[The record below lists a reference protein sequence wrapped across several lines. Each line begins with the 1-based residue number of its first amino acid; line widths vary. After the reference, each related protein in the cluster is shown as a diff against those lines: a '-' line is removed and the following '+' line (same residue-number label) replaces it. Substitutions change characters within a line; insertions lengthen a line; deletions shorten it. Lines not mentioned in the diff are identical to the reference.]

1 MDLKKLIDSAH
12 RTHLVA
18 AVVIILMVAAA
29 ITYLVVS
36 LVFARRRVQE
46 LLSGQ
51 RRLEEELKQAQ
62 EAARLAKEADE
73 QRALQLKI
81 DKLEIA
87 IESYKIQI
95 SQLDKER
102 ASSASIIDRITS
114 WKDLEIVHR

>member
-1 MDLKKLIDSAH
+1 MDLKKLIDAAH

-18 AVVIILMVAAA
+18 AVIIILMVAAA

-46 LLSGQ
+46 LLAGQ
-51 RRLEEELKQAQ
+51 RKLEEELK
-62 EAARLAKEADE
+62 EAEEAVKLAKEAGE
-73 QRALQLKI
+73 QKALQLKI

-87 IESYKIQI
+87 IATRQAEI
-95 SQLDKER
+95 SHLDKER
-102 ASSASIIDRITS
+102 SNSASTIDRITS